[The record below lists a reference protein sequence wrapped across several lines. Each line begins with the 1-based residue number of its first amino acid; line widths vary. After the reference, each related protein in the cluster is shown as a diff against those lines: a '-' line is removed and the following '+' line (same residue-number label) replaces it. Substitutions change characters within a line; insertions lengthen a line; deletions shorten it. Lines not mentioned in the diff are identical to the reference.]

1 MFKELEDF
9 VDLSHID
16 IDFNKFR
23 SQVVKHHFECFN
35 LTGSNRIWL
44 RTHDTSLP
52 IEKQINPNKT
62 TVTSLSVDALD
73 GFADINWNNLIE
85 NFRLVKP
92 KDFIYYTTLLNEKFP
107 YIIEVLDKIEKLSN
121 IKFGIINSSLMKPSS
136 SLDFHTDFGSAR
148 WHLPIVTQVPE
159 CFFYVDDSFV
169 TMPSYT
175 KLYKLHTNTVHNAFN
190 SGKKDRLHLNLT
202 NADQELVFDTAEKLI
217 ELREKLTDVV
227 KTRLEKIDKVDLL
240 LNNLYYKGLYKNLTL
255 DKN

>member
-35 LTGSNRIWL
+35 LTGNNRIWL

-62 TVTSLSVDALD
+62 TVTSLSIDQLDDFSTVD
-73 GFADINWNNLIE
+73 WNILIE

-92 KDFIYYTTLLNEKFP
+92 ENFTHYTTLLTEKFP
-107 YIIEVLDKIEKLSN
+107 YIIEVLDKVEKFSN
-121 IKFGIINSSLMKPSS
+121 IKFRIINSSLMKPSS
-136 SLDFHTDFGSAR
+136 SLDFHIDYGTDR
-148 WHLPIVTQVPE
+148 LHIPIVTQIPE
-159 CFFYVDDSFV
+159 CFFYVKDSFV

-190 SGKKDRLHLNLT
+190 TGKKDRLHLIFN
-202 NADQELVFDTAEKLI
+202 NAEQEVIYDTREKII
-217 ELREKLTDVV
+217 ELHSKLKDMAND
-227 KTRLEKIDKVDLL
+227 RLKNIDRVDLL
-240 LNNLYYKGLYKNLTL
+240 LNPAYYSKLLKNQH
-255 DKN
+255 KMQ